1 MFPSRIA
8 SFGSC
13 HNNTAEGGSGV
24 CVGKVID
31 NFYHQVV
38 LRKLSQSIYSDDCEA
53 LVGEWLRLVK
63 HIDNHFD
70 VHPDD
75 VKRLLTY
82 MARSCHCLSE
92 EKLRQE
98 SCKAHALTEQ
108 LQAATNKNK
117 HLESALRE
125 ERSSNESAA
134 LSSKSREEELKLQ
147 LRLKEQAETTTA
159 ELRNRETAKMKHV
172 WAEERQKLTSVL
184 EDTEA
189 QLRTLKK
196 DSRPDTPEATTASPL
211 QRSHSASSSRHR
223 RRRIFGVPCGGGSR
237 GSASSVGE
245 GGVDRKPSEEG
256 EMQGRDQSVMQMDEL
271 KDAIRSAVSL
281 GVQSDKE
288 MTEFRASHEQDLLL
302 LQHQFDAQLRDVSE
316 AHNSQY
322 TALKVDCEKRL
333 AEIQGQRKNLQDE
346 VAALLNQ
353 LSLKDRCTDEI
364 EMKLQAATKEISV
377 LSDHSDQLLQHSRT
391 LASLLESVVSAG
403 GADGMSD
410 SQVQHIRDTHALAPL
425 LCRQTTTGTFAI
437 SSPPHLPVGVDLSPT
452 SAHRV
457 RSTASTPGRSPRSS
471 KPNGTEAGEGASGGT
486 PTRADVASCMSE
498 ASEGE
503 ERMRRSWRVPSG
515 ANHSPTVIAAAFK
528 QHNNSGAGEDE
539 TSANTQSPRQASD
552 INGHQRESRNG
563 GRQAS
568 FHFRQGRGDGDG
580 GCDSTLEWLNER
592 TDSVGTSDYM
602 DMSVAIGPAAPKT
615 NSESQISV
623 PVVCAT
629 TKARAADDDKGSG
642 GRGRRR
648 SGKDS
653 AISSCSSSCLISN
666 SSSKKRS
673 CAIRESSLFPSAD
686 VTDPFVEDGRGEQ
699 GDRRGSQS
707 ERVGGLLSDDESL
720 KTATKAVLTQRSRS
734 SLTDAFSTI
743 RSVHTLSSVK
753 HPLSNGCAGSAANQS
768 TKSQQFSVR
777 PSPTPSAIGS
787 SSLSPSRRSSRKS
800 SGFASPPVSPA
811 AASGSPGEMAR
822 AAALVASI
830 RSSSERSWNSR
841 GSVGQRAAD
850 VGKSEKLKEEEVCG
864 KKVERCE
871 AYRGVADGVAHSSC
885 HHQDSSGWS
894 SWSSEAATPRDATAA
909 VPSPPQRLREEKN
922 RRGRKHD
929 NHGRGEATESKREDG
944 IVFGGGSGFV
954 GLSERRR
961 APAKE
966 EKNIPGAQPP
976 FRNLRSV
983 GEIPVESQQRRQ
995 LGGSQRPLQPQSGI
1009 SPTAADGLSTHRGQ
1023 MPLQP
1028 AVLGSL
1034 RLRNKVAP
1042 PTPTNRGPADISG
1055 SHSSSS
1061 SAAGLSASSS
1071 RRGVAQGFGVGGRG
1085 EDYFPP
1091 VPDTAPLKRSNSA
1104 CTVSTAIGTA
1114 AEQMSCCASVEEPW
1128 IQTGTADETF
1138 GYANFREEESA
1149 CSRNLQFARWGE
1161 PRGREGN
1168 EGCRG
1173 MLSPP
1178 PEPISR
1184 RKRQ

>member
-98 SCKAHALTEQ
+98 SCKAHDLTEQ
-108 LQAATNKNK
+108 LQTATNKNK

-134 LSSKSREEELKLQ
+134 LSSRSREEELKLQ

-159 ELRNRETAKMKHV
+159 ELRNRETAKMKNV
-172 WAEERQKLTSVL
+172 WAEERQKLTSLL
-184 EDTEA
+184 EDTET
-189 QLRTLKK
+189 QLRTLKTN
-196 DSRPDTPEATTASPL
+196 SRPDTAEATASPL

-223 RRRIFGVPCGGGSR
+223 RRRIFGLPCGGG
-237 GSASSVGE
+237 ASPPS
-245 GGVDRKPSEEG
+245 GGQGGLDMKPSEAG
-256 EMQGRDQSVMQMDEL
+256 EMQSRDQSVMQMDEL

-333 AEIQGQRKNLQDE
+333 AEIQAQRKNLQDE
-346 VAALLNQ
+346 VASLKNQ
-353 LSLKDRCTDEI
+353 LSLKDRCMDEI

-425 LCRQTTTGTFAI
+425 LCQQTTAGTFAT
-437 SSPPHLPVGVDLSPT
+437 SSPPHLPVGVDLSPAST
-452 SAHRV
+452 HRV
-457 RSTASTPGRSPRSS
+457 RSTASTARRSLRST
-471 KPNGTEAGEGASGGT
+471 KPNGTDAGEGGSGGT
-486 PTRADVASCMSE
+486 PTHADVASCISDASE
-498 ASEGE
+498 AD

-515 ANHSPTVIAAAFK
+515 ANHQPRVIAAPFK
-528 QHNNSGAGEDE
+528 HRNNSGAGEAE
-539 TSANTQSPRQASD
+539 TSANTPSLRHTSD
-552 INGHQRESRNG
+552 IRGHQRECRNG

-602 DMSVAIGPAAPKT
+602 DMSIEIGRGAPKT
-615 NSESQISV
+615 NPESHNSV

-629 TKARAADDDKGSG
+629 TKARAADDEKGAG

-653 AISSCSSSCLISN
+653 AISSCSSSYPLTID
-666 SSSKKRS
+666 SSQKRS
-673 CAIRESSLFPSAD
+673 CAIRETSLFPSAYI
-686 VTDPFVEDGRGEQ
+686 TDPFVEEGKGDPE
-699 GDRRGSQS
+699 DRRGSQRAR
-707 ERVGGLLSDDESL
+707 EGGLSPDRDSL
-720 KTATKAVLTQRSRS
+720 KTAKKDVLTQQSGGS
-734 SLTDAFSTI
+734 SVTDAFSTI

-753 HPLSNGCAGSAANQS
+753 HPLSNGCAGSAANES
-768 TKSQQFSVR
+768 TKSQHQSAR
-777 PSPTPSAIGS
+777 SSPTPSAIGC
-787 SSLSPSRRSSRKS
+787 SSLSSSRRSSRKCSELAS
-800 SGFASPPVSPA
+800 SVSPP

-850 VGKSEKLKEEEVCG
+850 VGESAKLRKEVCG
-864 KKVERCE
+864 KNVERGE
-871 AYRGVADGVAHSSC
+871 AYCGVADGVAHSSY
-885 HHQDSSGWS
+885 HHQASSGWS
-894 SWSSEAATPRDATAA
+894 SWSSEAARPRDTTSA
-909 VPSPPQRLREEKN
+909 VPPPVQRLPEEKN
-922 RRGRKHD
+922 RRAQRHD
-929 NHGRGEATESKREDG
+929 SHGRGEVPESKKEDG
-944 IVFGGGSGFV
+944 IVFGGGSDFV